1 MAKENYCSEC
11 EIEFKIRHDSDNYM
25 LVMYC
30 PFCAA
35 SIEADERQT
44 SYEDVE
50 EE

>member
-1 MAKENYCSEC
+1 MSKENYCTEC

-35 SIEADERQT
+35 SIEAEEQPNFYD
-44 SYEDVE
+44 DAE